1 MWLASGPVSRHKTAW
16 FGALEVMVAM
26 ATQMPWSWL
35 SKWLWRIF
43 YNPPKNYVRV
53 LAYHHS
59 CILLTNFSESVPLSE
74 ILEIKAEQIFV
85 ELNDLISYRVR
96 IPTSFQFC
104 NKKSRSLLTGLR
116 KEASKVHQYEL
127 VLIFTNTV
135 CLLMSSLTL
144 PAYLCLP
151 CGGIYKSLSYS
162 ADSERFFNPASQ
174 MPEETS
180 FQRNWTFKPCLYFT
194 ECTILVGLLVC

>member
-1 MWLASGPVSRHKTAW
+1 
-16 FGALEVMVAM
+16 MVAM

-35 SKWLWRIF
+35 SQWLWRIF

-53 LAYHHS
+53 LAYIPS
-59 CILLTNFSESVPLSE
+59 LLHPLNQLLS
-74 ILEIKAEQIFV
+74 ICTTFWNTWYLKKIKAEQLIV